1 MTSQHNTGT
10 HPFYIG
16 MYIHICTHIYV
27 HIYTSQKEC
36 LCIFFPYTTCFFPQ
50 PEKPTSRAP
59 FFRQKL
65 ATLLFTG
72 LPLLDPS
79 TAKLTHFI
87 TKNTSSQTLC
97 TRQVYS
103 SSLLHQTPFTP
114 DTTSHA
120 QAVSFH
126 SQKSPKVEPLFLE
139 KLATLLFTGLPLLGP
154 STAKLIHF
162 ITQNTSSQT
171 L

>member
-1 MTSQHNTGT
+1 
-10 HPFYIG
+10 
-16 MYIHICTHIYV
+16 MYTYL
-27 HIYTSQKEC
+27 S

-59 FFRQKL
+59 FFLQKL

-139 KLATLLFTGLPLLGP
+139 KIGN
-154 STAKLIHF
+154 STFHWF
-162 ITQNTSSQT
+162 TSSGPLYSETYSLHKPKHVIPNALTSLFQQPFT
-171 L
+171 PNTFYTGHNIPNITCFFP